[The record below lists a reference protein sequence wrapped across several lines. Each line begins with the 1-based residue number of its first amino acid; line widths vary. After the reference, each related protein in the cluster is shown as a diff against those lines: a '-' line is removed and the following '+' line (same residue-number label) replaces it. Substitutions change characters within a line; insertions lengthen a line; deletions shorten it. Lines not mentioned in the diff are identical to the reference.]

1 MTIAIFGKSINKE
14 YIAHLKSLFEQ
25 LNRHKIKILIHN
37 NFYQHLTDIHSYKP
51 NIDSTYSNANEIVG
65 TADIM
70 LSLGGDGTFL
80 DSTTYIRSSNIPIMG
95 INFGSLGFLANI
107 SLLEMSQ
114 AIDLLVAK
122 RYIIESRSMVEVIS
136 DRNCFTPFPFGLNDF
151 TIQKGYGQ
159 SMLHIATYID
169 NEFLCTYRAD
179 GLIISTP
186 TGSTAYTLSVG
197 GPILAP
203 DLQALIISPIA
214 PHNLTFRPIAISD
227 NCAIRLE
234 IESREKEGMLTLDSR
249 HTICQTPTSISIK
262 KANFN
267 INIICI
273 ENSSF
278 YKTLRGKM
286 LWGIDKRN

>member
-122 RYIIESRSMVEVIS
+122 RYIIERRSMVEVIS